1 MINETSTIKSRQ
13 ANCQVTDHPFKDSWW
28 EFIFC
33 KIKFGT
39 HPPFGLNKVEPLF

>member
-1 MINETSTIKSRQ
+1 MINQISTIKRGQ
-13 ANCQVTDHPFKDSWW
+13 ANCQVTDHPFKDWWW
-28 EFIFC
+28 EFIC